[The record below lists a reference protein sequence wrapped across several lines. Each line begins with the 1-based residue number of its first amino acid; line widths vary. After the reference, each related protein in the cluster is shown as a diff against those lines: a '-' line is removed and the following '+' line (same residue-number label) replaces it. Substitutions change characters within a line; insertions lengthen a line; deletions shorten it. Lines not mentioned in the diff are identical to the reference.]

1 MDFIFEIGLF
11 ALKTLII
18 TLIIVG
24 GVTALLI
31 VIAQLFSPG
40 RGRNYPQIEVEKLN
54 SRFKSLR
61 RQLHRHLLSKKHFK
75 SSVKR
80 EKKDDKKSEKKNK
93 EANET
98 RVFVI
103 GFRGDVRASQVE
115 SLREEVTAL
124 LSVAKTGDEVV
135 VQLESG
141 GGLVTAYGLAA
152 AQLERLK
159 AHGLRLTI
167 CVDKI
172 AASGGYMMA
181 CVADRIFAAPFAVV
195 GSIGV
200 IAQIPNLNRLLKKHD
215 IEYKEVTAGEF
226 KRTVTVFGEITEGG
240 MQKFKNQIEDTH
252 ALFKN
257 FVLKHRPRIDL
268 AKVATGEYWY
278 GMQAVDLGLVDDLM
292 TSDEYLF
299 KFFDVADVYKVEYR
313 GPKGLVER
321 LSGSVSAIAEK
332 TLVRLWTEF
341 DRRRLEH

>member
-31 VIAQLFSPG
+31 VVAQLFTPG
-40 RGRNYPQIEVEKLN
+40 RGRNHPQIEVEKLN
-54 SRFKSLR
+54 SRFRSLR
-61 RQLHRHLLSKKHFK
+61 RQLHRHLLSKKNFK

-80 EKKDDKKSEKKNK
+80 EKKDEKKNSGPK
-93 EANET
+93 ET

-103 GFRGDVRASQVE
+103 EFRGDIRASQVE

-124 LSVAKTGDEVV
+124 LSVAKAGDEIV

-200 IAQIPNLNRLLKKHD
+200 IAQVPNFNKLLKKHD

-226 KRTVTVFGEITEGG
+226 KRTVTVFGEITEPG

-252 ALFKN
+252 TLFKN
-257 FVLKHRPRIDL
+257 FVAKHRPNIDL

-278 GMQAVDLGLVDDLM
+278 GMQAVGLGLVDDLM

-299 KFFDVADVYKVEYR
+299 KFFDIADVYRVEYR

-321 LSGSVSAIAEK
+321 LSGSVSAVAEA
-332 TLVRLWTEF
+332 TLFRLWTEF
-341 DRRRLEH
+341 DRRRLDH